1 MDAGIPA
8 EPEMIKFFEKKRK
21 TNITTAFTTGKEPI
35 LQKRIPKC
43 FWYYQCW
50 NWNIRL
56 RKYNTAKIVKT

>member
-35 LQKRIPKC
+35 SHKKG
-43 FWYYQCW
+43 YQNVFDIIW
-50 NWNIRL
+50 AGIG
-56 RKYNTAKIVKT
+56 I